1 MRPIRDVNYRFN
13 VKIADLTDRFKADC
27 DRTIR
32 NLEAAKRLADRDCP
46 YDAESA
52 VYAAQRTLR
61 DAVETVK
68 KCSDNYEM
76 TADALK
82 SDAKPTDSA
91 ERGGV
96 EFEQPFAEGSKP

>member
-1 MRPIRDVNYRFN
+1 MRPIRDINYRFN
-13 VKIADLTDRFKADC
+13 GKIADLTDRFKADC

-82 SDAKPTDSA
+82 SDAKPTDST
-91 ERGGV
+91 ERGNIVIENPSTG
-96 EFEQPFAEGSKP
+96 EQ

>member
-1 MRPIRDVNYRFN
+1 MRPIRDVDYRFN
-13 VKIADLTDRFKADC
+13 GKIADLSDRFKEDC

-68 KCSDNYEM
+68 KCADNFEL
-76 TADALK
+76 TGDALK

-96 EFEQPFAEGSKP
+96 EFEQPFAEDIG

>member
-1 MRPIRDVNYRFN
+1 MRPIRDPNYQFN
-13 VKIADLTDRFKADC
+13 GKIADLTDKFKADC
-27 DRTIR
+27 DKTIK

-68 KCSDNYEM
+68 KCADNFEL
-76 TADALK
+76 TGDALK
-82 SDAKPTDSA
+82 SDAKPTDSS

-96 EFEQPFAEGSKP
+96 EFGQPFVEGMG